1 MNYNK
6 KRETD
11 KMNTILTTT
20 DYDGLKFLK
29 GNRPI
34 NKAHLNNLIKSMKQR
49 QLFTTG
55 IVNEKDEICDGQHRF
70 MACKT
75 LEKPFYYTVE
85 PGYGLEEVV
94 TLNTRSRTWN
104 NDNYL
109 NSYLEREGDYPEY
122 IRFKQFMD
130 KYKMGYKSCIGLL
143 TNSSSINTGSFN
155 NGTFKIKG
163 WNRAVKMADMV
174 MQTAPYYARCR
185 TWNYVLAMVILFNNK
200 DFQFERFLKRLDSG
214 GSRKMMTCSTIKE
227 TVMMIEE
234 IYNFRSKEKVR
245 LY

>member
-1 MNYNK
+1 
-6 KRETD
+6 
-11 KMNTILTTT
+11 MNTILTTT
-20 DYDGLKFLK
+20 NYSELKFLK

-34 NKAHLNNLIKSMKQR
+34 NKAHLNNLIKSMQNK

-70 MACKT
+70 VACKT
-75 LEKPFYYTVE
+75 LEKPFHYTVE
-85 PGYGLEEVV
+85 PGYGLEEVIA
-94 TLNTRSRTWN
+94 LNTSSRKWTN
-104 NDNYL
+104 ENYL
-109 NSYLEREGDYPEY
+109 NCFLERDGEYPEY
-122 IRFKQFMD
+122 VKFKQFMD

-143 TNSSSINTGSFN
+143 NNTSSINTRSFN
-155 NGTFKIKG
+155 NGTFIIK
-163 WNRAVKMADMV
+163 NYKRAVKMADMV
-174 MQTAPYYARCR
+174 MQTAPYYSRCR
-185 TWNYVLAMVILFNNK
+185 TWNYVLAMVTLFNNK

-227 TVMMIEE
+227 TIMMVEE